1 MARSSRYSDAVLDR
15 FLAKSPKSRSYFE
28 RASRVIPS
36 GSNRTVVFYKP
47 YPAYSQRAK
56 GSHIWDIDGVE
67 RIDYCFNYS
76 SLVLGHANPAVIEA
90 VAAEL
95 ENGLGRGQPT
105 PAEVELAEKITEMVP
120 SAEMVKFTV
129 TGTEA
134 VMNAIRSARAY
145 TNKDDVVIFK
155 GAYHGSSDAVSVNGL
170 AFHSCGIPKDAQ
182 KHTMVVPF
190 NDPDALEQTLRKNKR
205 VAAVLMEPV
214 LAAGGMVVPD
224 EDFTKAVR
232 EITEK
237 MDVLL
242 ILDEIVTGFRI
253 ARGGWQERYRIKPDM
268 TVLGKNVAGG
278 MPGAAVCGRKEIME
292 DVYAFPESESLE
304 LGTPKTP
311 LSGTYN
317 AFPLTMVAGLA
328 TLKQLNSDVTDKI
341 GNAAESLSKGFVKIA
356 NDLGINVRAPRV
368 GSLFQYHFTNR
379 DIVDIRAVKLA
390 DSEMRRRLDLL
401 LLNEGVYL
409 SPGHFCC
416 TSSATTTADVQE
428 TLNSLEKALHEIQ
441 PTARTVSA
449 IAK

>member
-1 MARSSRYSDAVLDR
+1 MAASSRKSDAVLDR
-15 FLAKSPKSRSYFE
+15 FAARTPRSRSYFE
-28 RASRVIPS
+28 RASKVIPS

-47 YPAYSQRAK
+47 YPAYSARAK
-56 GSHIWDIDGVE
+56 GSHVWDIDGIE

-76 SLVLGHANPAVIEA
+76 SLVLGHANPTVIQA

-105 PAEVELAEKITEMVP
+105 PAEVELAETITRMVP

-145 TNKDDVVIFK
+145 TGKDDIVIFK

-170 AFHSCGIPKDAQ
+170 VFHSYGVPKDAQ
-182 KHTMVVPF
+182 KHTTVVPF
-190 NDPDALEQTLRKNKR
+190 NDPDALEQTLKRNKKA
-205 VAAVLMEPV
+205 AAVLMEPV
-214 LAAGGMVVPD
+214 LAAGGVVVPD

-253 ARGGWQERYRIKPDM
+253 AKGGWQERYGIKPDL

-278 MPGAAVCGRKEIME
+278 MPGAAICGRKEIME
-292 DVYAFPESESLE
+292 DVYAFPDSGALE

-317 AFPLTMVAGLA
+317 AFPLTMAAGLA
-328 TLKQLNSDVTDKI
+328 TLKQLNSDMIEKI
-341 GNAAESLSKGFVKIA
+341 GNTAQSLSKGFVKIA
-356 NDLGINVRAPRV
+356 NDLGINVRAPMV

-379 DIVDIRAVKLA
+379 DIIDVRAVKLA

-416 TSSATTTADVQE
+416 TSFATTTADVQE
-428 TLNSLEKALHEIQ
+428 TLNSFEKALHALQ

-449 IAK
+449 VAK